1 MVLHGLSRTVTVC
14 SYLGHFQQV
23 QSISC
28 SYKNNFSENIIK
40 YNRQRHSKLIF
51 WLLAAA
57 KSFLWP
63 VIHTNV
69 LLTD

>member
-40 YNRQRHSKLIF
+40 YNRKAKAQQTNFLAFSCSKIISV
-51 WLLAAA
+51 A
-57 KSFLWP
+57 SNS
-63 VIHTNV
+63 H
-69 LLTD
+69 